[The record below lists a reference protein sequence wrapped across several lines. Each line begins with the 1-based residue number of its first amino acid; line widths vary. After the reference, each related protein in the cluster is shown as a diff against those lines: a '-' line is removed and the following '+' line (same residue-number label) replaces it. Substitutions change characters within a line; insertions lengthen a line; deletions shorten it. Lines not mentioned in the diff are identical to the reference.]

1 MYRQTYVEVN
11 LANLTH
17 NVRTLVERYGDY
29 AWHFGVVKADCY
41 GHDGNCCVRAVLDGG
56 CNYLCVAT
64 LEEALVIREEIKDVP
79 ILCFGI
85 IKPQDLPVCAE
96 HDVTVTIP
104 SLAWMQS
111 VETAPRGLKAH
122 IKVNSGMNRLGVAKK
137 DDFTEVCGLARRR
150 GITLEGVYTHIYEA
164 SNAEHTLRQY
174 AAFEE
179 ITSEVDLGMFP
190 IVHVGASE
198 ATENFPKRPYANG
211 CRLGIAMY
219 GLIDYEKIDFRPTFR
234 LFSEVI
240 QLNEVD
246 GGVVGYNGTHKVQ
259 GPERIAVV
267 PLGYADGFIR
277 KNKGR
282 NVYIHDRPFPIVG
295 NVCMDMFFV
304 KVDDTVQVGDKVA
317 VIRDIEHIKEIAKHL
332 DTITYEVTCSIGKR
346 VPRVYVK
353 D

>member
-1 MYRQTYVEVN
+1 MYRNTYVEVN
-11 LANLTH
+11 LSNLTH
-17 NVRTLVERYGDY
+17 NVRTLVERYPDY
-29 AWHFGVVKADCY
+29 TYYFGVVKADCY

-64 LEEALVIREEIKDVP
+64 LEEALVIREEIPDVP

-85 IKPQDLPVCAE
+85 IKERDLPLCLE
-96 HDVTVTIP
+96 KNVTVTVP
-104 SLAWMQS
+104 SLAWMQAIS
-111 VETAPRGLKAH
+111 APVKGLKVH
-122 IKVNSGMNRLGVAKK
+122 VKVNSGMNRLGVA
-137 DDFTEVCGLARRR
+137 DREDFTEVCGLARRR
-150 GITLEGVYTHIYEA
+150 GFTLEGVYTHIYEA
-164 SNAEHTLRQY
+164 SNSENTLRQY

-179 ITSEVDLGMFP
+179 ITSGVDLGIFQ

-219 GLIDYEKIDFRPTFR
+219 GLIDYEHIDFRPTFR
-234 LFSEVI
+234 LYSEVI
-240 QLNEVD
+240 QINEVD

-259 GPERIAVV
+259 GHERIAVV

-277 KNKGR
+277 RNKGR
-282 NVYIHDRPFPIVG
+282 NVYIRDKAFPIVG

-332 DTITYEVTCSIGKR
+332 DTITYEVTCSVGKR

-353 D
+353 E